1 MAKPIYWV
9 KAGWQLVWKTLKNLF
24 SSLMASLILFNVMQL
39 HSYSIDFNTG
49 SMVYQCIIVEYNERK
64 LMDVFY
70 LRSLL
75 NVVTNTEI
83 FSDDIIETLW
93 APVIILLGISIL
105 EIFLWILNQSKKFQ
119 IFYVKYGN

>member
-1 MAKPIYWV
+1 
-9 KAGWQLVWKTLKNLF
+9 
-24 SSLMASLILFNVMQL
+24 MQL

-75 NVVTNTEI
+75 NVVTNTEM

-93 APVIILLGISIL
+93 APVR
-105 EIFLWILNQSKKFQ
+105 EAFL
-119 IFYVKYGN
+119 

>member
-1 MAKPIYWV
+1 
-9 KAGWQLVWKTLKNLF
+9 
-24 SSLMASLILFNVMQL
+24 
-39 HSYSIDFNTG
+39 
-49 SMVYQCIIVEYNERK
+49 MVYQCIIVEYNERK

-75 NVVTNTEI
+75 NVVTNTEM

-105 EIFLWILNQSKKFQ
+105 EIFL
-119 IFYVKYGN
+119 